1 MRKERMDSRESRKV
15 LAGSGGKQVGTH
27 GSSKYMR
34 EKKGLGTDERQRQTE
49 EVGSEAGSKERRG
62 NGTGKGQA

>member
-1 MRKERMDSRESRKV
+1 M
-15 LAGSGGKQVGTH
+15 GKAV
-27 GSSKYMR
+27 GSSKYMG
-34 EKKGLGTDERQRQTE
+34 EKRLGMDERLCQIE